1 MPDFVPFRDDA
12 EIAEVVHRF
21 ENCLY
26 AKDEFPHFRHLAVA
40 AWYLSHMSPQD
51 SLDRMREG
59 LLRFTRHHGVNAYHE
74 TIMQFWLRVTES
86 FLHDRPRA
94 EPLFSSL
101 NALIHQ
107 YARKDVL
114 FEYYSR
120 DRVLSDEARQRWISP
135 DLRDLC
141 GKEFVKT
148 S

>member
-1 MPDFVPFRDDA
+1 MAEFVPYQSEA
-12 EIAEVVHRF
+12 EIEEVVRNL

-40 AWYLSHMSPQD
+40 AWYLSHMTPQE
-51 SLDRMREG
+51 SLDRMRRG

-74 TIMQFWLRVTES
+74 TITQFWLRVTER

-94 EPLFSSL
+94 EPLADSL

-107 YARKDVL
+107 FARKDTL

-120 DRVLSDEARQRWISP
+120 ERVLSDEARDHWLAP
-135 DLRDLC
+135 DLRDL
-141 GKEFVKT
+141 
-148 S
+148 